1 MRQARRMFAW
11 ALVLAVLVLALTPVT
26 ALAAKTS
33 YKTWTAVAEAMGEV
47 LDGAYD
53 AYVGGDADAAYKG
66 VNGAYR
72 DYYEALGFERTT
84 LGFISGG
91 RKTKVEGQFSRCKA
105 IIRKGGSAEEL
116 RAAIDELEAMVLED
130 GARLDGT
137 WEGGEESAFT
147 SAAEAKSTAESV
159 IETLT
164 EYQAVLAG
172 TAGEGAMTTK
182 EDAAESIDM
191 LVSMLE
197 SYTGE
202 LGGLHDTLKTS
213 YDSIGDLDAEGVGTL
228 IATITD
234 YAGSLGN
241 AESSGESAGGSGK
254 SAGWTTFAAC
264 FAIIVREGVEAILVV
279 GAIIAYLVK
288 TGNKDKLRPVYAG
301 SLLAIIASFLLAWL
315 LSLIKSANDI
325 IPQEVVE
332 GVTALIAVVVLF
344 YVSNWMVSKS
354 ESAVWGKY
362 IEGKVSSSVQAGSA
376 FALGFTAFLAVFRE
390 GAEVILFYQQYLGD
404 GYGSYVWGGFAAGCV
419 VLAVVYLLIRYLSV
433 KLPLKPFF
441 LATSILMA
449 VMAISFLGNGI
460 NELIEG
466 NVITES
472 LILKEFLESFI
483 PTGSEVLTVL
493 GIFPTIETLLPQ
505 IILLIITIVTFVIQ
519 MKRNKRA
526 RLEMEAAAK

>member
-1 MRQARRMFAW
+1 MMKQTRRMCAW
-11 ALVLAVLVLALTPVT
+11 ALALVVALFALMPT
-26 ALAAKTS
+26 AWAAKTT

-53 AYVGGDADAAYKG
+53 AYVAGDSDAAYKG

-105 IIRKGGSAEEL
+105 IIRKGGPNEDL

-172 TAGEGAMTTK
+172 TAGENALTTK
-182 EDAAESIDM
+182 DDAAESIDM
-191 LVSMLE
+191 LVTMLE

-202 LGGLHDTLKTS
+202 LSALHDQLKDS
-213 YDSIGDLDAEGVGTL
+213 YSSIGDLDADGVGEL
-228 IATITD
+228 IASIQD

-241 AESSGESAGGSGK
+241 AESGESGTGTAK

-301 SLLAIIASFLLAWL
+301 SLLAIIASFLAAWL

-332 GVTALIAVVVLF
+332 GITALIAVVVLF

-354 ESAVWGKY
+354 EAAVWGKY
-362 IEGKVSSSVQAGSA
+362 IEGKVSSSVKTGST

-404 GYGSYVWGGFAAGCV
+404 GYGSYVWGGFATGCV
-419 VLAVVYLLIRYLSV
+419 VLAVVFLVIRFLSV

-441 LATSILMA
+441 LGTSILMA
-449 VMAISFLGNGI
+449 IMAISFLGNGI

-472 LILKEFLESFI
+472 LILKDFLSGII

-505 IILLIITIVTFVIQ
+505 IILLVITIVTFVIQ
-519 MKRNKRA
+519 IRRNNRAKRQLQAGKA
-526 RLEMEAAAK
+526 